1 MAWEQ
6 RVTAELGAEVSSIAL
21 DILFFLWLIS
31 L

>member
-1 MAWEQ
+1 
-6 RVTAELGAEVSSIAL
+6 VTAELGAEVSSIAL